1 VGFTIRV
8 VIVAVRAIRCG
19 QTIRLSRV
27 TGAKSTKHDIQ
38 YKRERGDENA
48 RSSPAVP
55 IRFHLFGCYN
65 PIMRT
70 NIPHQSFDGRPAHHF
85 IVHLAVKQFGG
96 TFSPN
101 GGTGMK

>member
-48 RSSPAVP
+48 RSSQAVP
-55 IRFHLFGCYN
+55 KCPHLL
-65 PIMRT
+65 
-70 NIPHQSFDGRPAHHF
+70 RPDNTLVIEIIHRE
-85 IVHLAVKQFGG
+85 
-96 TFSPN
+96 
-101 GGTGMK
+101 